1 MTGAAGLILGILKL
15 YQETNEQV
23 VLDKAIACGQ
33 HLLEHRL
40 SIDSSLRAWKTIED
54 KPLTGFSHG
63 ASGIAY
69 ALLQL
74 YAVTEDS
81 TYREAALEGIAYERS
96 VLSSS
101 AANWPDLC
109 SSFAQENG
117 QPGFMVSWC
126 HGVPGIGLGRL
137 GALSVLETE
146 EIHQDLEVALQTTQK
161 YDLQGVDYLCCGNFG
176 RLEVLLLAAQKLA
189 RPELQELALKK
200 AAWVV
205 ARAKQTGAYQLSANL
220 PSHAFS
226 PSFFQGTAGIG
237 YELLRLAYPEVLPSV
252 LLLE

>member
-1 MTGAAGLILGILKL
+1 MFFCT
-15 YQETNEQV
+15 
-23 VLDKAIACGQ
+23 C
-33 HLLEHRL
+33 L
-40 SIDSSLRAWKTIED
+40 SW
-54 KPLTGFSHG
+54 
-63 ASGIAY
+63 
-69 ALLQL
+69 
-74 YAVTEDS
+74 
-81 TYREAALEGIAYERS
+81 REVYPS
-96 VLSSS
+96 K
-101 AANWPDLC
+101 
-109 SSFAQENG
+109 
-117 QPGFMVSWC
+117 VSRNSITC
-126 HGVPGIGLGRL
+126 YIFGVICQCVSPK
-137 GALSVLETE
+137 
-146 EIHQDLEVALQTTQK
+146 DLEVALQTTQK